1 MRNQGIALRECEN
14 ILQSKISKNEFNN
27 VLNLKANTNDVMR
40 AINDLSSSIDNKTNI
55 DDTKNLM
62 NDKISKSELVYYLN
76 SKPSI
81 DEVKCLIDEKVD
93 SRIFSNEIN
102 DLHLKVDNLQKN
114 FMQKIPNFALSKD
127 LNNMKKNIDEK
138 ANSIEVSN
146 ALNQKAN
153 KDSVLQSLQ
162 NKVNKNEIEI
172 ILNNK
177 IDRSDFYSLKNKIN
191 EKLDIVQADNLK
203 NMIDSK
209 VDKIALDNIINQII
223 NSKAEINDFKLISD
237 AFQDM
242 KTTLNK
248 RIDDI
253 DNDLDRLIENIKT
266 QFQSLNV
273 VINNLENNKVELGNF
288 EKIQNGISKK
298 ADMEKVDSLINKLKN
313 EMFETINEF
322 KNDVIGNRKKFEDKL
337 NEKFTVLQNDN
348 KNMLNSIN
356 NEKENIQNYYKK
368 KENEKDNIEE
378 KTKEIMDKT
387 LNEINKE
394 ISDLNLSYDKYFSNL
409 KNEISQKI
417 DFSKMNE
424 ILSQITNDMNQ
435 KISSQEIQEMNSN
448 MISEIN
454 KRLDDFENIFSKE
467 LENKISKSEIDNI
480 IEDKINKSEIFIEEI
495 SSIKLLLEKT
505 NNELKNKID
514 SQKFE
519 SVIKSFN
526 KCFDNVKE
534 EMDTKSNMKETNEIL
549 KNKVEIEEINKALK
563 EIHDELE
570 KKNSIEDFSKAMDNQ
585 SIINE
590 TLCSENY
597 LGRWIWQSG
606 KIKNGYSI
614 PWEIQ
619 SINTSPENFI
629 WNKDKTYIIIN
640 ENGLYELNLGFYA
653 DKKPTIQ
660 ILVNDEVIISAINSN
675 SYVIHQ
681 SSGGRLKSV
690 GKNSF
695 GNVTGLT
702 MIDYIMLP
710 QNSKISISY
719 TGVDGAFGFLGL
731 KKL

>member
-1 MRNQGIALRECEN
+1 MEKL
-14 ILQSKISKNEFNN
+14 LQSKASKNELNTAI
-27 VLNLKANTNDVMR
+27 NLKANTTEVMR
-40 AINDLSSSIDNKTNI
+40 AFSDLSSAIDNRSTI
-55 DDTKNLM
+55 EETRNLL
-62 NDKISKSELVYYLN
+62 NDKISKSELLYYLN
-76 SKPSI
+76 SKPSLEDI
-81 DEVKCLIDEKVD
+81 KNLIDDIVD
-93 SRIFSNEIN
+93 YRNFNNEIN
-102 DLHLKVDNLQKN
+102 ELKLNYDDLNKN
-114 FMQKIPNFALSKD
+114 FNNKINNFALNKD
-127 LNNMKKNIDEK
+127 LNNIKKILDEK
-138 ANSIEVSN
+138 ANLIDVNN
-146 ALNQKAN
+146 ALNKKAN
-153 KDSVLQSLQ
+153 KDTIIESLE

-177 IDRSDFYSLKNKIN
+177 LDKNDLYTLKNIIN
-191 EKLDIVQADNLK
+191 EKLDISEFENVK
-203 NMIDSK
+203 NIIETK
-209 VDKIALDNIINQII
+209 VDKITLDNILNSVL
-223 NSKAEINDFKLISD
+223 NSKAEVNDFKLISD

-242 KTTLNK
+242 KTTMTK

-273 VINNLENNKVELGNF
+273 VINNLENNKVEIGNF
-288 EKIQNGISKK
+288 EKVSLGISKK
-298 ADMEKVDSLINKLKN
+298 ADIEKVDSSINKLKN

-322 KNDVIGNRKKFEDKL
+322 KNDVIGSRKKFEDKL
-337 NEKFTVLQNDN
+337 NEKFTLLQNDS
-348 KNMLNSIN
+348 KNILNSIN
-356 NEKENIQNYYKK
+356 NEKESLQIFYQK
-368 KENEKDNIEE
+368 KENENENILE
-378 KTKEIMDKT
+378 KTKGIMDKT
-387 LNEINKE
+387 LNEINQK
-394 ISDLNLSYDKYFSNL
+394 ISELTISYDKYFSNI
-409 KNEISQKI
+409 KNDLSQKI
-417 DFSKMNE
+417 DITKMNE